1 MQLLKSLKAKITLIT
16 SCVISAAMLAAA
28 LLGVFVMKN
37 IGNRYADQILY
48 LLCRTGEKNLDH
60 YFESV
65 EQSVEMVSAYVEED
79 LKGLDEAQLHSH
91 MVRAREIFKRLSTQ
105 TNGIVTYYYRIDPSV
120 SATEKGFWY
129 VNLDGGGFVEH
140 EVTDITRYDTEDTS
154 KLVWFTVP
162 KATGEPVWLPPYVT
176 DNLDTLVIS
185 YNEPIYC
192 GGVFVGV
199 VGIEIDY
206 STMAEEVNNIT
217 LFDNGYAFI
226 NDKDGS
232 IIYHPRYSVQELME
246 HPPKVPD
253 GLLNANSIVSY
264 TFEGVEKRAVWME
277 LSNGMRLNVA
287 APVREINGL
296 WTSWVRGSLLV
307 FLSLLALCILFTMH
321 FTKRI
326 TEPLRRLTE
335 AAREVDA
342 GNYDVQLEYDGKDE
356 IGSLTRTFRDVTSH
370 LKDYINGLN
379 DLAYADALTSLH
391 NKGAFDIY
399 LQSMQSKLN
408 EPGGELE
415 FAICIFDC
423 NNLKQVNDQN
433 GHDKGDVYIKQTVA
447 IICEVFDH
455 SPVFRIGGDEFAAI
469 VLNEDFRS
477 REALLRLFDEKCAEK
492 RTHEADVW
500 EQVDVA
506 RGMAV
511 YDPAE
516 DSSISDVVRRA
527 DKLMYENK
535 WLRKRPQAPDGA
547 RKEPL

>member
-1 MQLLKSLKAKITLIT
+1 
-16 SCVISAAMLAAA
+16 
-28 LLGVFVMKN
+28 
-37 IGNRYADQILY
+37 
-48 LLCRTGEKNLDH
+48 
-60 YFESV
+60 
-65 EQSVEMVSAYVEED
+65 
-79 LKGLDEAQLHSH
+79 
-91 MVRAREIFKRLSTQ
+91 
-105 TNGIVTYYYRIDPSV
+105 
-120 SATEKGFWY
+120 
-129 VNLDGGGFVEH
+129 
-140 EVTDITRYDTEDTS
+140 
-154 KLVWFTVP
+154 
-162 KATGEPVWLPPYVT
+162 
-176 DNLDTLVIS
+176 
-185 YNEPIYC
+185 
-192 GGVFVGV
+192 
-199 VGIEIDY
+199 
-206 STMAEEVNNIT
+206 
-217 LFDNGYAFI
+217 
-226 NDKDGS
+226 
-232 IIYHPRYSVQELME
+232 VQELME

-516 DSSISDVVRRA
+516 DASISDVVRRA